1 MHLTHSQVQR
11 LVQASRYP
19 DVTSFLACTGMGWG
33 EATGLRVEH
42 VDSKRRRV
50 PVEENAVLVGSH
62 VEVGPPK
69 THERHVVPYPVFLD
83 EAIRRATRDAPQSA
97 LLWPAIE
104 GGHLR
109 RGNARDGWFAAAV
122 CRVRAA
128 DRVVAAEAKAVGRE
142 APCNTP
148 QITPHELRNTAASLA
163 ISAEANVKG
172 VQHMLGHASAA
183 VTLDK
188 YADLVD
194 DDLHRVAEALDEQRR
209 LHLEQ

>member
-1 MHLTHSQVQR
+1 MYLTHSQVQR
-11 LVQASRYP
+11 LAQASRYP
-19 DVTSFLACTGMGWG
+19 DVISSLAYKGMRWG

-62 VEVGPPK
+62 VEVGPLK
-69 THERHVVPYPVFLD
+69 THERRVVPYPVFLD
-83 EAIRRATRDAPQSA
+83 EAFRRATRDTPQSA

-128 DRVVAAEAKAVGRE
+128 DRIAAAEAKAVGRE
-142 APCNTP
+142 APRTVP
-148 QITPHELRNTAASLA
+148 QITPHKLRNSAASLA

-172 VQHMLGHASAA
+172 VQRMLGHASA
-183 VTLDK
+183 VESRI
-188 YADLVD
+188 V
-194 DDLHRVAEALDEQRR
+194 V
-209 LHLEQ
+209 